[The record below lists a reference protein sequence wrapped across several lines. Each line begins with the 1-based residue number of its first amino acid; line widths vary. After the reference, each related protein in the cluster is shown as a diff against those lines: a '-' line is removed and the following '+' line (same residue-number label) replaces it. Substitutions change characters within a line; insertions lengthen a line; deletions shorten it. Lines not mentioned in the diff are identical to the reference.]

1 MCLFTLNGK
10 KRMTMEWYHC
20 RTCRLQDGLGMCK
33 ACFEECHP
41 NCDAFYVRIAQ
52 GAFCD
57 CHTLRCKF
65 NDKKFVKEKKL
76 KQQVIQRREKLQTR
90 TVELT
95 EEHKAQ
101 VKEIYDTIVPVKF
114 RWGGNGFIK
123 VRTSFFDNLSVS
135 QRS

>member
-1 MCLFTLNGK
+1 M
-10 KRMTMEWYHC
+10 
-20 RTCRLQDGLGMCK
+20 
-33 ACFEECHP
+33 
-41 NCDAFYVRIAQ
+41 
-52 GAFCD
+52 
-57 CHTLRCKF
+57 
-65 NDKKFVKEKKL
+65 
-76 KQQVIQRREKLQTR
+76 QTR

-135 QRS
+135 